1 MPNDAQQIAV
11 PPAARALSTLPH
23 VDYADAF
30 LVDAGPAGDQLPEQC
45 ARAVL
50 EGSPLTT
57 RHRLQSGW
65 TAIGLKLRRDRAGG
79 TILGWEIRRS
89 TRDFVLLGAD
99 SRIGMPAELLFKRE
113 GDALG
118 FATFVQHGNPAA
130 RAVWAGIE
138 PIHGPTV
145 RRLLA
150 DAARRWRERP
160 AA

>member
-11 PPAARALSTLPH
+11 PPAARALTTLPQ

-30 LVDAGPAGDQLPEQC
+30 LVDAGPAGDQLPEQW

-50 EGSPLTT
+50 EGSPLTL
-57 RHRLQSGW
+57 RHRLRSGW

-79 TILGWEIRRS
+79 AILGWEIRRS

-113 GDALG
+113 GDGLL
-118 FATFVQHGNPAA
+118 FATFVQHCNPAA
-130 RAVWAGIE
+130 RTVWAGIE

>member
-1 MPNDAQQIAV
+1 MPNDAQKIAV
-11 PPAARALSTLPH
+11 PPAARALTTLPQ

-30 LVDAGPAGDQLPEQC
+30 LVDAGPAGDQLPEQW

-50 EGSPLTT
+50 EGSPLTL
-57 RHRLQSGW
+57 RHRLRAGW

-79 TILGWEIRRS
+79 AILGWEIRRS

-113 GDALG
+113 GDALV

>member
-1 MPNDAQQIAV
+1 MRSSSTPD
-11 PPAARALSTLPH
+11 PPATSSRSS
-23 VDYADAF
+23 
-30 LVDAGPAGDQLPEQC
+30 GPARCWRAARSRC
-45 ARAVL
+45 AT
-50 EGSPLTT
+50 GSG
-57 RHRLQSGW
+57 R
-65 TAIGLKLRRDRAGG
+65 GG
-79 TILGWEIRRS
+79 AILGWEIRRS

-113 GDALG
+113 GDGLL

-130 RAVWAGIE
+130 RTVWAGIE

>member
-30 LVDAGPAGDQLPEQC
+30 LVDAGPAGDQLPEQW
-45 ARAVL
+45 ARAAL
-50 EGSPLTT
+50 EGSPLTM
-57 RHRLQSGW
+57 RHRLRSGW

-79 TILGWEIRRS
+79 AILGWEIRRS

-113 GDALG
+113 GDALL
-118 FATFVQHGNPAA
+118 FATFVQHANPAA